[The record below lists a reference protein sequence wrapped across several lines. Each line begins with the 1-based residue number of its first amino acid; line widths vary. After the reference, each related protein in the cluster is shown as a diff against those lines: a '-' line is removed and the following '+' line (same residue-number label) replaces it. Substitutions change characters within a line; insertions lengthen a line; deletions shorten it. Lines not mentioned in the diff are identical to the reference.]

1 MRTQGLRVIAAKEFR
16 DHIRSRR
23 FHILLAIFLV
33 IATVGLIDGSVQYNK
48 QIEDYNER
56 LAETSDDDMMEMK
69 PAYFGWK
76 PSILSAFFKMSM
88 LIVTVGIILGCAM
101 GFDLISR
108 EKESK
113 SLKILLSHPVYRDEV
128 INGKALGGI
137 AAIALAMG
145 IVLAL
150 SFAVILIFGIVPD
163 LDESIRILLFGGLSF
178 LLIFSYFAI
187 ALFMSTIAKD
197 SSNALIYTLI
207 IFIVLSTLI
216 PAIATNESV
225 MNAVIGEP
233 PEFPNMERIYYGD
246 TFAVTSVEVSSS
258 TDEPAET
265 SEIDRAW
272 EEYEEKSRA
281 YWEKRRTF
289 NDAVNLLSP
298 ANNYQQMAMAVTNP
312 RLAVSI
318 HSDGGFGS
326 DMNDDLPESGLG
338 ILATLLGDLAKN
350 IVALFVVPAAFF
362 GLAWIRFM
370 REDIR

>member
-1 MRTQGLRVIAAKEFR
+1 MRSGGLRVIAAKEFR

-33 IATVGLIDGSVQYNK
+33 IAAVGLIDGSIQYNK
-48 QIEDYNER
+48 QIDEYNEN
-56 LAETSDDDMMEMK
+56 LAQASDDEMV
-69 PAYFGWK
+69 PGYFGWK
-76 PSILSAFFKMSM
+76 PSILSAFFRMSM
-88 LIVTVGIILGCAM
+88 LIVTVGVVLGCAM

-137 AAIALAMG
+137 AAIALAMA

-150 SFAVILIFGIVPD
+150 SFAILLIFGIVPD
-163 LDESIRILLFGGLSF
+163 LDESVRILLFGGLSF

-187 ALFMSTIAKD
+187 SLFMSTVAKD

-225 MNAVIGEP
+225 MNVVIGEP
-233 PEFPNMERIYYGD
+233 PEFNGPSGPY
-246 TFAVTSVEVSSS
+246 AVSSS
-258 TDEPAET
+258 SAASSTGEVVDT

-272 EEYEEKSRA
+272 EEYRERSDA
-281 YWEKRRTF
+281 YWEKRRAFT
-289 NDAVNLLSP
+289 DAVNLLSP
-298 ANNYQQMAMAVTNP
+298 SYNYQQMAMAVTEP
-312 RLAVSI
+312 RISIAVQNV
-318 HSDGGFGS
+318 GS
-326 DMNDDLPESGLG
+326 YSPDIYEDLPESGLA
-338 ILATLLGDLAKN
+338 ILGSLMGVLVKN
-350 IVALFVVPAAFF
+350 IIALLVIPAAFF
-362 GLAWIRFM
+362 GLAWVRFM

>member
-1 MRTQGLRVIAAKEFR
+1 MRTEGLRVIAAKEFR

-23 FHILLAIFLV
+23 FHILLGIFLI
-33 IATVGLIDGSVQYNK
+33 IAVVGLIDGSIQYNK
-48 QIEDYNER
+48 QIDDYNDR
-56 LAETSDDDMMEMK
+56 LAQVSDDEIM
-69 PAYFGWK
+69 PGYFGWK

-88 LIVTVGIILGCAM
+88 LITTVGVVLGCAM

-150 SFAVILIFGIVPD
+150 SFAIILIFGIVPN
-163 LDESIRILLFGGLSF
+163 LDESVRILLFGGLSF

-187 ALFMSTIAKD
+187 ALFMSTVAKD

-216 PAIATNESV
+216 PAIAANESV

-233 PEFPNMERIYYGD
+233 PEFPNMDDKFSANGVVIS
-246 TFAVTSVEVSSS
+246 APVEGLE
-258 TDEPAET
+258 EP
-265 SEIDRAW
+265 SEIDLAW
-272 EEYEEKSRA
+272 EEYEEKSDA
-281 YWEKRRTF
+281 YWKKRHTF
-289 NDAVNLLSP
+289 TDTVNLISP
-298 ANNYQQMAMAVTNP
+298 SYNYQEMAMALTNP
-312 RLAVSI
+312 QLAVTLQSY
-318 HSDGGFGS
+318 GF
-326 DMNDDLPESGLG
+326 NDPYDEPPESGLAVLG
-338 ILATLLGDLAKN
+338 DLIGDLAKN
-350 IVALFVVPAAFF
+350 ILALFVIPAAFF

>member
-1 MRTQGLRVIAAKEFR
+1 MRTGGLDVIARKEFR

-23 FHILLAIFLV
+23 FHILLGIFLV
-33 IATVGLIDGSVQYNK
+33 IAAVGLIDGAVQYNK

-56 LAETSDDDMMEMK
+56 LADVSDDDIEGGF
-69 PAYFGWK
+69 FGWK
-76 PSILSAFFKMSM
+76 PSILSAFFKMSD
-88 LIVTVGIILGCAM
+88 LITTIGVILGCAM

-128 INGKALGGI
+128 INGKAIGGT

-145 IVLAL
+145 IVLVL
-150 SFAVILIFGIVPD
+150 SFAVLFIFGIVPNF
-163 LDESIRILLFGGLSF
+163 DESVRILLFGGLSF

-187 ALFMSTIAKD
+187 ALFMSARAKD

-216 PAIATNESV
+216 PAITTNESV

-233 PEFPNMERIYYGD
+233 PEFPNMDGD
-246 TFAVTSVEVSSS
+246 YFGNGGLVSFVATSSS
-258 TDEPAET
+258 TEEGAEN
-265 SEIDRAW
+265 SEVDQAW
-272 EEYEEKSRA
+272 KEYEEKSRA
-281 YWEKRRTF
+281 YWDKRRTF
-289 NDAVNLLSP
+289 TDTVNLLSP
-298 ANNYQQMAMAVTNP
+298 SHNYQQIATAVTEPNFAST
-312 RLAVSI
+312 LMKN
-318 HSDGGFGS
+318 GGFGS
-326 DMNDDLPESGLG
+326 DTSEDLPDNGLAV
-338 ILATLLGDLAKN
+338 LASLLGDLTKN
-350 IVALFVVPAAFF
+350 IIALFVVPAAFF

>member
-1 MRTQGLRVIAAKEFR
+1 MRTEGLRVIAAKEFR

-33 IATVGLIDGSVQYNK
+33 IAAVGLIDGSVQYNK

-56 LAETSDDDMMEMK
+56 LAQASDDPMMEMGHG
-69 PAYFGWK
+69 YFDWK
-76 PSILSAFFKMSM
+76 PSILSAFFRMSM
-88 LIVTVGIILGCAM
+88 LIVTVGIVLGCAM

-145 IVLAL
+145 IMLAL
-150 SFAVILIFGIVPD
+150 SFAVILIFGIVPN
-163 LDESIRILLFGGLSF
+163 LDESVRILLFGGLSF

-187 ALFMSTIAKD
+187 ALFMSTVAKD

-207 IFIVLSTLI
+207 VFIVLSTLI

-225 MNAVIGEP
+225 MNTVIGEP
-233 PEFPNMERIYYGD
+233 PEFPDMDRVYYGD
-246 TFAVTSVEVSSS
+246 TFGVSSVKTSSS
-258 TDEPAET
+258 TDEPIDT

-281 YWEKRRTF
+281 YWEKRRAFTDTF
-289 NDAVNLLSP
+289 NLLSP
-298 ANNYQQMAMAVTNP
+298 ASNYQQMAMAVTNP
-312 RLAVSI
+312 RSAIALQNT
-318 HSDGGFGS
+318 GGYDP
-326 DMNDDLPESGLG
+326 DMYEDLPESGLA
-338 ILATLLGDLAKN
+338 ILASLLGVLAKY
-350 IVALFVVPAAFF
+350 IIALFVVPAAFF

>member
-1 MRTQGLRVIAAKEFR
+1 
-16 DHIRSRR
+16 
-23 FHILLAIFLV
+23 
-33 IATVGLIDGSVQYNK
+33 
-48 QIEDYNER
+48 
-56 LAETSDDDMMEMK
+56 
-69 PAYFGWK
+69 
-76 PSILSAFFKMSM
+76 M
-88 LIVTVGIILGCAM
+88 LITTVGIVLGCAM

-137 AAIALAMG
+137 AAIALAMA
-145 IVLAL
+145 IVLTI
-150 SFAVILIFGIVPD
+150 SFAIILIFGIVPD
-163 LDESIRILLFGGLSF
+163 LDESVRILLFGGLSF

-187 ALFMSTIAKD
+187 ALFMSTVAKN

-216 PAIATNESV
+216 PAVATNESV
-225 MNAVIGEP
+225 MNIVVGEP
-233 PEFPNMERIYYGD
+233 PEFPDMDRIYYGMSAISL
-246 TFAVTSVEVSSS
+246 TSSS
-258 TDEPAET
+258 TGEVVDT
-265 SEIDRAW
+265 SEVDQAW
-272 EEYEEKSRA
+272 EEYEEKSRV
-281 YWEKRRTF
+281 YWEKRSAFT
-289 NDAVNLLSP
+289 DAVNLLSP

-312 RLAVSI
+312 RLAASI

-326 DMNDDLPESGLG
+326 DMDEDLPESGLG
-338 ILATLLGDLAKN
+338 ILVTLLGDLAKN

>member
-1 MRTQGLRVIAAKEFR
+1 MRTEGLRVIAAKEFR

-33 IATVGLIDGSVQYNK
+33 IAVVGLIDGSVQYNE
-48 QIEDYNER
+48 QIDDYNEH
-56 LAETSDDDMMEMK
+56 LAEVSDDEMVEG
-69 PAYFGWK
+69 YFGWK

-88 LIVTVGIILGCAM
+88 LITTVGIVLGCAM

-137 AAIALAMG
+137 AAIALAMA
-145 IVLAL
+145 IVLTI
-150 SFAVILIFGIVPD
+150 SFAIILIFGIVPN
-163 LDESIRILLFGGLSF
+163 LDESVRILLFGGLSF

-187 ALFMSTIAKD
+187 SLFMSTVAKN

-216 PAIATNESV
+216 PSFATNESV
-225 MNAVIGEP
+225 MDIVIGEP
-233 PEFPNMERIYYGD
+233 PESPHIHGPYLSPY
-246 TFAVTSVEVSSS
+246 AVSSS
-258 TDEPAET
+258 STASSTGEVVDT
-265 SEIDRAW
+265 SEIEQAW
-272 EEYEEKSRA
+272 EEYREKSEA

-289 NDAVNLLSP
+289 TDAVNLLSP
-298 ANNYQQMAMAVTNP
+298 SYSYQQMAIAVTEP
-312 RLAVSI
+312 RLSI
-318 HSDGGFGS
+318 ALLNVGSYSSDIYE
-326 DMNDDLPESGLG
+326 DLPESGLA
-338 ILATLLGDLAKN
+338 ILGSLMGALAKN
-350 IVALFVVPAAFF
+350 VIALLVVPAAFF
-362 GLAWIRFM
+362 GLAWVRFM